1 MLFADLN
8 LLSWGGNNVLA
19 VALSQCVYLWDAPT
33 GSIKELMSLS
43 SPNDYVSSVAWIQQG
58 GNHLAV
64 GTAEH
69 EVQLWDAQA
78 QR

>member
-1 MLFADLN
+1 M
-8 LLSWGGNNVLA
+8 A

-33 GSIKELMSLS
+33 GSIKELMNLDS
-43 SPNDYVSSVAWIQQG
+43 SSNDYVSSVAWIQQG

-64 GTAEH
+64 GTAENG
-69 EVQLWDAQA
+69 VQLWDVQA